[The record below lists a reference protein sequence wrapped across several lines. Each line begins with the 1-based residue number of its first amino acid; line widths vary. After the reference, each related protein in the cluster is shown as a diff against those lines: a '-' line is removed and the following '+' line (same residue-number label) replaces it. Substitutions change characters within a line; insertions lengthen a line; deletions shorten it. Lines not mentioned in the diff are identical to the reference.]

1 MVHKNPAVSVIIPL
15 YNAEKFIGECL
26 TSLAN
31 QTFQN
36 FEIIIADDCST
47 DNSRAGVENFFA
59 VFGDRLKLMMLS
71 RNSGCAAIPRNFALR
86 EACGKYVYFLDS
98 DDLLSETALEELC
111 ACAESFNADVVHSEK
126 CLAFSE
132 EGGKICAE
140 PVSFQTGEFVTE
152 PTLETFDISKRIEG
166 FIRKRFIWW
175 GCNKLF
181 RRKLLVDNEI
191 TFPALKRYEDF
202 IFVLKCLVAAQN
214 YVRVPYVNYFYRL
227 REDSM
232 SHKVYNAVELS
243 KDLMEIF
250 CLLNEFMNDNK
261 FFRENPQYKYP
272 LLDFFIEGQL
282 ELISEGLFIRSNLD
296 PADVFNFFREK
307 IFTANPEDNVAL
319 TAYLFVATNIF
330 KLYTKQQAMEI
341 DKLKRKLSERGI
353 KP

>member
-1 MVHKNPAVSVIIPL
+1 MAIKNPAVSVIVAL
-15 YNAEKFIGECL
+15 YNAEKYIGECL

-47 DNSRAGVENFFA
+47 DNSRAVVENFFA

-71 RNSGCAAIPRNFALR
+71 RNSGCAAIPRNFAIS

-98 DDLLSETALEELC
+98 DDLLSETALEELY
-111 ACAESFNADVVHSEK
+111 ACAENFNADVVHSEK

-132 EGGKICAE
+132 EAGQICAE

-152 PTLETFDISKRIEG
+152 PTIETFDIDERIEG
-166 FIRKRFIWW
+166 FIKKRFVWW
-175 GCNKLF
+175 SWDKLF
-181 RRKLLVDNEI
+181 NRQFLIDNKI

-214 YVRVPYVNYFYRL
+214 YIRVPYVNYFYRI
-227 REDSM
+227 RKDSM
-232 SHKVYNAVELS
+232 SHKAYNAVEIS

-250 CLLNEFMNDNK
+250 RLLNEFMDSQK
-261 FFRENPQYKYP
+261 FFQNNPQYRYP

-282 ELISEGLFIRSNLD
+282 DLISEGLFIKSNLE
-296 PADVFNFFREK
+296 PANVFNFFREK
-307 IFTANPEDNVAL
+307 IFSANPEDNVAL
-319 TAYLFVATNIF
+319 TAYLFVAMNIF
-330 KLYTKQQAMEI
+330 KLYSKQQATEI
-341 DKLKRKLSERGI
+341 DKLKSQLSKRGI